1 MTTPAAAMTT
11 PGAPAGA
18 ANDFKEQEQPP
29 PHYRNN
35 QPTPNPFSLVAR
47 TSPSKQP
54 PPQEDHLSLAESSFS
69 LSSLQDH
76 LLNSRHDRQL
86 HDDGAARAL
95 LVQNERLVS
104 RVKELETTL
113 ANTTATHGR
122 EQRLSLHK
130 LKQAT
135 QAYINVT
142 KKHERALHEHDTN
155 MVECQQM
162 VVDRIEKAT
171 LLHLGTKEALL
182 AHVKQL
188 QQQLGE
194 EKKQRHIERGGLEGR
209 VLMMERDLEAQS
221 RAQVR
226 ARRYMVVLFA
236 LELGISIPVYTK
248 AGLDRVGVVFMIGT
262 FLCCFGSLFV
272 GVSVP

>member
-1 MTTPAAAMTT
+1 MKTPGTAVTPPAAVIT

-18 ANDFKEQEQPP
+18 ANDFKEQEQ
-29 PHYRNN
+29 HHHDHRNN
-35 QPTPNPFSLVAR
+35 HPAPNPFSLVAR

-54 PPQEDHLSLAESSFS
+54 PPQEDQLSVAESSFS
-69 LSSLQDH
+69 LSSLQVQ

-95 LVQNERLVS
+95 LVQNERLVG

-113 ANTTATHGR
+113 ANSTAAHGR
-122 EQRLSLHK
+122 EQRLNLHK

-142 KKHERALHEHDTN
+142 KKHELALQEHETN

-162 VVDRIEKAT
+162 IVDRVEKAT

-182 AHVKQL
+182 SQVKRL

-209 VLMMERDLEAQS
+209 VLMMERDLEAQHTS
-221 RAQVR
+221 QVR
-226 ARRYMVVLFA
+226 ARRYILVL
-236 LELGISIPVYTK
+236 LVL
-248 AGLDRVGVVFMIGT
+248 
-262 FLCCFGSLFV
+262 
-272 GVSVP
+272 